1 MADLRILDARLKARW
16 PATRS
21 LGIMVGF
28 VVLAGVVA
36 TIRQMARVTHGQPA
50 AADGR
55 LLISVWGRVAAGAFW
70 FISLGVLLDHAWRSA
85 NRAIIFA
92 QFGAILGAWAVAGKL
107 LLVNQ
112 RHTPIWPDAFVMTVL
127 AAVVSATAFWLG
139 YLTARALGLDDQ

>member
-28 VVLAGVVA
+28 LVLAGVVA
-36 TIRQMARVTHGQPA
+36 TIRHMVRVTQEQPA
-50 AADGR
+50 AIDAG
-55 LLISVWGRVAAGAFW
+55 LLLSVWGRVAAGAFW

-85 NRAIIFA
+85 NRATMFA
-92 QFGAILGAWAVAGKL
+92 QFGAIVGAWAVAGKL
-107 LLVNQ
+107 LLVNHG
-112 RHTPIWPDAFVMTVL
+112 HTPIWPDAFVMTVL
-127 AAVVSATAFWLG
+127 GALGSATAFWLG